1 MYPFTMPKFNE
12 IMHSKSIDG
21 HHRHTSVLS
30 LIFFSSASI
39 MWQLSY
45 PILQVFL
52 EFSVMSYD

>member
-1 MYPFTMPKFNE
+1 MPKFNE
-12 IMHSKSIDG
+12 IRHSKSLDG
-21 HHRHTSVLS
+21 HHRLTSVLS